1 MVSVLNEFV
10 KAGPT
15 LEITLT
21 AKDGGMAAVDAQR
34 QTIKLDGKNHYMIVM
49 NILTWRIAVT
59 AGSIKSTGKF
69 RFSNVLPGTYTVAV
83 HGSEGS
89 QICWSKPLQEIT
101 VSSDIDE
108 IVFDQVGFYV
118 QVESP
123 HPTSLIITNK
133 KVSLKRCF
141 IYIIFI

>member
-49 NILTWRIAVT
+49 NILT
-59 AGSIKSTGKF
+59 
-69 RFSNVLPGTYTVAV
+69 
-83 HGSEGS
+83 
-89 QICWSKPLQEIT
+89 
-101 VSSDIDE
+101 
-108 IVFDQVGFYV
+108 
-118 QVESP
+118 
-123 HPTSLIITNK
+123 
-133 KVSLKRCF
+133 
-141 IYIIFI
+141 